1 MVDLSKFVSNNKLLS
16 DVISLKVT
24 LGVTWIQLYIYIYN
38 SIVIFFFF
46 FENV

>member
-16 DVISLKVT
+16 GVISLKVT
-24 LGVTWIQLYIYIYN
+24 LGVTWTQLYIYN